1 MITVKEVIN
10 KAISEAR
17 NFLNSHNVLT
27 NEQAEALRSS
37 RSLLNVLKEDL
48 KNLELYQDD
57 EEKILKIISE
67 IDALLYYHNLA
78 YA

>member
-1 MITVKEVIN
+1 M
-10 KAISEAR
+10 
-17 NFLNSHNVLT
+17 NSHNALT

-37 RSLLNVLKEDL
+37 RLLLNVLKEDL

>member
-1 MITVKEVIN
+1 
-10 KAISEAR
+10 
-17 NFLNSHNVLT
+17 LT